1 MIQWDGVSQA
11 YDLTY
16 NPQAMPRR
24 RMRSDR
30 ATRRREP
37 QDTEADSLESAESIA
52 VSQTASIRDYI
63 DLLRPVQWVKNVV
76 VFVGPA
82 AGLKLFSA
90 DAFGDALL
98 AFVAFCLAA
107 SATYAIND
115 AIDRKADA
123 RHPTK
128 RDRPVARGVIGPA
141 TAVVCGLFLLFMAMV
156 ISTAFLNRSVAV
168 VVGLYFLLTLTYSLV
183 LKRAVLIDVI
193 VIASGFVLRAW
204 AGTLAVGV
212 VTSEWLVACM
222 FTLCLFMGFGK
233 RRCELAMMPDTTEA
247 GEHRRTLLHYTPELL
262 NHLITVSAGIAV
274 VLFLIYTMDTT
285 GTPAPFHKE
294 HLFYTLPIVVYSVF
308 RFAMLTELGCFS
320 GPTDIVLKDKAF
332 LGSVTV
338 WILAALVIA
347 YQERLFGPDG
357 FEGLVRGAG
366 VN

>member
-1 MIQWDGVSQA
+1 MIQWDGVSHE

-16 NPQAMPRR
+16 NPQVVRR
-24 RMRSDR
+24 RIRSDR
-30 ATRRREP
+30 VTRRREP
-37 QDTEADSLESAESIA
+37 KGTEVDNLESAESIA
-52 VSQTASIRDYI
+52 GSETASFRDYI

-82 AGLKLFSA
+82 AGLKLFSV

-141 TAVVCGLFLLFMAMV
+141 TAVVCGLFLLFAAMA

-233 RRCELAMMPDTTEA
+233 RRCELAMMPDATEA
-247 GEHRRTLLHYTPELL
+247 GEHRRTLLQYTPELL

-285 GTPAPFHKE
+285 GTPAPFHKQ

-308 RFAMLTELGCFS
+308 RFAMLTELGCFT
-320 GPTDIVLKDKAF
+320 GPTEIVLKDKAF
-332 LGSVTV
+332 LASVTV
-338 WILAALVIA
+338 WILAALMIA
-347 YQERLFGPDG
+347 YQERIFGPDG